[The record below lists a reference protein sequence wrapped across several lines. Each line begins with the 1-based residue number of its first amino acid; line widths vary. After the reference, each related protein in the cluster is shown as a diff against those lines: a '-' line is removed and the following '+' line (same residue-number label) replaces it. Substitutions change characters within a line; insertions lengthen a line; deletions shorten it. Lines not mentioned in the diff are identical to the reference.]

1 MYTLDELYNKL
12 NEMIEN
18 GCTKAEAE
26 EFFIDAKESLKEYVT
41 DHIES
46 FFDDAK
52 EDYEQA
58 AVPDGA
64 GDTSEKLERVADVLD
79 EFLRNAEE
87 EEMQGIP
94 YVVYHTPKSLS
105 DASVIAD
112 HICDLYTV
120 IVNAEALPVFLF
132 EKLLD
137 FISGAAYTNGARI
150 IYSNGKTFFVVPY
163 HIDVP
168 DNEVFGYIEEKGV
181 AVRFIDKETAE

>member
-1 MYTLDELYNKL
+1 MYTLDELYDKL
-12 NEMIEN
+12 NEMTEN
-18 GCTKAEAE
+18 GCTKSEAE
-26 EFFIDAKESLKEYVT
+26 EFFVEAKESLKEYVT

-52 EDYEQA
+52 EDFEEA
-58 AVPDGA
+58 AVV
-64 GDTSEKLERVADVLD
+64 GDREEATEQLERVADVID

-105 DASVIAD
+105 DAPAIAD

-120 IVNAEALPVFLF
+120 IVNAEALPVFAF

-137 FISGAAYTNGARI
+137 FVSGAAYTNGARI
-150 IYSNGKTFFVVPY
+150 VYSNGKTFFVVPY
-163 HIDVP
+163 HIEVP
-168 DNEVFGYIEEKGV
+168 DYEVFAYIEEKGV
-181 AVRFIDKETAE
+181 PVRFIDKETAE